1 MATAQQVK
9 ALIESYTERDPER
22 FLSVASQIAAHAA
35 RTGKKKLAEELR
47 KLVDEARRMQ
57 AAQPRPVRS
66 VPIAQP
72 SGELSGL
79 FAATF
84 PNTRL
89 SDMILEPDL
98 KKRLER
104 VILEYRQVDRLT
116 THGLA
121 PRRKLLLLGPPGC
134 GKSMTAAALAGELH
148 LPLLTVQFHTLITK
162 FMGETAAKLRLVFDA
177 MKQSRGVYLFDE
189 FDAIGAHRHSGQ
201 DVGEIRRVLNS
212 FLVFLEQ
219 DDSMGL
225 IIAATNLE
233 GALDSALF
241 RRFDDT
247 LRYPLKAES
256 LENRQVTPPIE
267 LLSVREQDDTRY
279 ATVYVPEGKL
289 ENFLRKIERYEK
301 EDTKPSKAHPSGRPK
316 NEDMV
321 AGIDSIRFPVTPAI
335 RCFTAWNLSECSTVR
350 NRTTR
355 VFGAL

>member
-9 ALIESYTERDPER
+9 ALIESYTERDPDR

-35 RTGKKKLAEELR
+35 RTGKNKLAEDLR

-57 AAQPRPVRS
+57 AAQPKPARS

-72 SGELSGL
+72 NGELSGL

-84 PNTRL
+84 PKTRL

-98 KKRLER
+98 KQRLER
-104 VILEYRQVDRLT
+104 VILEYRQVDRLA

-177 MKQSRGVYLFDE
+177 MKETRGVYLFDE

-225 IIAATNLE
+225 VIAATNLE

-247 LRYPLKAES
+247 LRYGLPNTRMARRLIDNRLSTFDLKRLVWKSVLDVAECMPPADI
-256 LENRQVTPPIE
+256 VTACEEAAKDAILSDRHRVLAKDLKRA
-267 LLSVREQDDTRY
+267 LLRRKRPQ
-279 ATVYVPEGKL
+279 GKL
-289 ENFLRKIERYEK
+289 
-301 EDTKPSKAHPSGRPK
+301 D
-316 NEDMV
+316 
-321 AGIDSIRFPVTPAI
+321 
-335 RCFTAWNLSECSTVR
+335 
-350 NRTTR
+350 
-355 VFGAL
+355 

>member
-9 ALIESYTERDPER
+9 ALIESYTERDPDR
-22 FLSVASQIAAHAA
+22 FLSVAAQIAAHAA
-35 RTGKKKLAEELR
+35 RTGKNKLAEDLR
-47 KLVDEARRMQ
+47 KLVDKARRMQ
-57 AAQPRPVRS
+57 AAQPKQVRS

-84 PNTRL
+84 PKTRL

-98 KKRLER
+98 KQRLER
-104 VILEYRQVDRLT
+104 VILEYRQVDRLA

-177 MKQSRGVYLFDE
+177 MKETRGVYLFDE
-189 FDAIGAHRHSGQ
+189 FDAIGAHRHTGQ

-247 LRYPLKAES
+247 LRYGLPNSPMARRLINNRLSTFDLKRLVWKSVLDAAKGMPPADI
-256 LENRQVTPPIE
+256 VTACEEAAKDAILSDRHRVLAKDLKRALLRRKRPQEE
-267 LLSVREQDDTRY
+267 LR
-279 ATVYVPEGKL
+279 
-289 ENFLRKIERYEK
+289 
-301 EDTKPSKAHPSGRPK
+301 
-316 NEDMV
+316 
-321 AGIDSIRFPVTPAI
+321 
-335 RCFTAWNLSECSTVR
+335 
-350 NRTTR
+350 
-355 VFGAL
+355 

>member
-9 ALIESYTERDPER
+9 ALIESYTERDPDR
-22 FLSVASQIAAHAA
+22 FLSVAAQIAAHAA
-35 RTGKKKLAEELR
+35 RTGKTKLAEDLR
-47 KLVDEARRMQ
+47 HLVDDARRMQ
-57 AAQPRPVRS
+57 TAQPGPLRS

-72 SGELSGL
+72 RGELSGL

-84 PNTRL
+84 PSTRL
-89 SDMILEPDL
+89 SDMVLEPDL
-98 KKRLER
+98 RQRLDR
-104 VILEYRQVDRLT
+104 VIVESRQADRLA

-121 PRRKLLLLGPPGC
+121 PRRKLLLLGAPGC

-177 MKQSRGVYLFDE
+177 MKQTRGVYLFDE

-233 GALDSALF
+233 AALDSALF

-247 LRYPLKAES
+247 LRYGLPSTPMARRLISNRLSTFDLKR
-256 LENRQVTPPIE
+256 LGWN
-267 LLSVREQDDTRY
+267 SVLD
-279 ATVYVPEGKL
+279 AAKG
-289 ENFLRKIERYEK
+289 
-301 EDTKPSKAHPSGRPK
+301 
-316 NEDMV
+316 M
-321 AGIDSIRFPVTPAI
+321 TPADI
-335 RCFTAWNLSECSTVR
+335 VKACEEAAKDAVLSDR
-350 NRTTR
+350 HR
-355 VFGAL
+355 VLAKDLKRALLQRKRPRGSIN